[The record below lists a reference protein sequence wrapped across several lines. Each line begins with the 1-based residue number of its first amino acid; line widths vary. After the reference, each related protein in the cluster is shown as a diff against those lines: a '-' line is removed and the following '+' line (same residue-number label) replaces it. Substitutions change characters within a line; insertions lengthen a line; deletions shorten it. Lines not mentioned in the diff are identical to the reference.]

1 MKDDFD
7 AIVIGAGHNGLAA
20 AAWLAKA
27 GRKVLV
33 LERRG
38 TLGGAAATEE
48 LFPGFRFNTG
58 APDAGLLAPQVID
71 GLELNKHGLEFIQSP
86 VAAFAPQPE
95 GRGLTLWRD
104 AERSAMEIAAFSAKD
119 ARSFN
124 DYVHQS
130 QRFAGVLAQ
139 MARLQPPTLT
149 RNSIGLLAAWARLAL
164 NVRRL
169 GGRDPSS
176 PLRGSRGAGMMQFLR
191 VLPMSA
197 AQYLNEHFESDA
209 LKGLLGS
216 FSVTGSMQGPWASG
230 TAFMLLYQ
238 LMGACNGYR
247 TSHALKG
254 GVGQLSEI
262 LARAARAHG
271 AEIRTGSE
279 ISNINAKGNK
289 VTGVTL
295 ANGETISAGMV
306 LSSADPRTTFLNLL
320 GPGQLEPRMMRRLR
334 NVKLRGSTASVHLA
348 LSGLPEFTAAGG
360 DAQRLQG
367 DIVICPSLDYAER
380 AYDDAKHGRMSAQP
394 ILIARI
400 PSLLDASLAPTGKQ
414 AMSISLRYAPYQL
427 AEGNWEAQRE
437 RLGDLAVDTLVNYA
451 PNLKSLTAN
460 RKVITPLDYERDYG
474 LAEGSEM
481 QGQMGL
487 DQLLLMRPA
496 PGFVGYRSPIDGLY
510 LCGAGAHPG
519 GGVTGLPGINAA
531 KQAQKETH

>member
-1 MKDDFD
+1 VRADFD
-7 AIVIGAGHNGLAA
+7 AIVIGGGHNGLAA

-33 LERRG
+33 LERRA
-38 TLGGAAATEE
+38 TLGGVAATEE

-58 APDAGLLAPQVID
+58 APDAGLLSPQVID
-71 GLELNKHGLEFIQSP
+71 ALDLNKHGLEFIESP
-86 VAAFAPQPE
+86 VAAFAPKAD

-119 ARSFN
+119 ARAFEE
-124 DYVHQS
+124 YVRQTR
-130 QRFAGVLAQ
+130 RFAGVLAQ
-139 MARLQPPTLT
+139 MARFQPPTLT
-149 RNSIGLLAAWARLAL
+149 RNSIGLLAAWAGLAL
-164 NVRRL
+164 NVRGL
-169 GGRDPSS
+169 GGRD
-176 PLRGSRGAGMMQFLR
+176 MMEFMR

-216 FSVTGSMQGPWASG
+216 FSVTGSMQGPRASG

-238 LMGACNGYR
+238 LMGAGNGYR
-247 TSHALKG
+247 ASQVVKG
-254 GVGQLSEI
+254 GVGRLSEV
-262 LARAARAHG
+262 LARAAKAHG
-271 AEIRTGSE
+271 AEVRTGVWVKE
-279 ISNINAKGNK
+279 IVAEGGKVKGVRLENGDWVEAK
-289 VTGVTL
+289 
-295 ANGETISAGMV
+295 AV

-334 NVKLRGSTASVHLA
+334 SVKLRGSTTSVQLA
-348 LSGLPEFTAAGG
+348 LSGAPEFTAAGG

-394 ILIARI
+394 ILIARL
-400 PSLLDASLAPTGKQ
+400 PSLLDAALGPTGKQ
-414 AMSISLRYAPYQL
+414 AMSIIVRYARYKL
-427 AEGNWEAQRE
+427 NESDWNAQRE
-437 RLGDLAVDTLVNYA
+437 RLGDLVVDTLAQYA
-451 PNLKSLTAN
+451 PNLKSLIAN
-460 RKVITPLDYERDYG
+460 RKVITPIDYERDYG

-481 QGQMGL
+481 HGQMGL

-496 PGFVGYRSPIDGLY
+496 PGFVGYRSPINGLY

-519 GGVTGLPGINAA
+519 GGVTGLPGIGAA
-531 KQAQKETH
+531 KQAQREMQ

>member
-1 MKDDFD
+1 MKPDLD
-7 AIVIGAGHNGLAA
+7 AIVIGGGHNGLAA

-33 LERRG
+33 LERRA

-58 APDAGLLAPQVID
+58 APDAGLLPAQVA
-71 GLELNKHGLEFIQSP
+71 GALELSKHGLEFIGSAL
-86 VAAFAPQPE
+86 AAFAPQRD

-119 ARSFN
+119 ARVFEE
-124 DYVHQS
+124 YVRQTR
-130 QRFAGVLAQ
+130 RFAGVLAQ

-149 RNSIGLLAAWARLAL
+149 SNSIGLLAKWARLAL
-164 NVRRL
+164 NVRGL
-169 GGRDPSS
+169 GGRS
-176 PLRGSRGAGMMQFLR
+176 MMEFMR

-216 FSVTGSMQGPWASG
+216 FSVSGQMQGPRASG
-230 TAFMLLYQ
+230 TVFMLLYQ
-238 LMGACNGYR
+238 LMGSGNGTR
-247 TSHALKG
+247 ASQAVKG
-254 GVGQLSEI
+254 GVGRVSEV
-262 LARAARAHG
+262 LARAAKAHG
-271 AEIRTGSE
+271 AEVRTS
-279 ISNINAKGNK
+279 
-289 VTGVTL
+289 TGVKEIVAEGGKVKGVRL
-295 ANGETISAGMV
+295 ESGELVSAELV
-306 LSSADPRTTFLNLL
+306 LSSADPHTTFLNLL

-348 LSGLPEFTAAGG
+348 LSGVPEFTAAGG

-367 DIVICPSLDYAER
+367 DIVISPSLDYVER
-380 AYDDAKHGRMSAQP
+380 AYDDAKHGRMSAEP
-394 ILIARI
+394 ILIARM
-400 PSLLDASLAPTGKQ
+400 PSLLDASLAPAGKQ
-414 AMSISLRYAPYQL
+414 AMSITVRYAPYEL
-427 AEGNWEAQRE
+427 SEGDWDAQRE
-437 RLGDLAVDTLVNYA
+437 RLGDLVVDTLAQYA
-451 PNLKSLTAN
+451 PNLKSLIAN

-519 GGVTGLPGINAA
+519 GGVTALPGIGAA
-531 KQAQKETH
+531 KQAAKEMR